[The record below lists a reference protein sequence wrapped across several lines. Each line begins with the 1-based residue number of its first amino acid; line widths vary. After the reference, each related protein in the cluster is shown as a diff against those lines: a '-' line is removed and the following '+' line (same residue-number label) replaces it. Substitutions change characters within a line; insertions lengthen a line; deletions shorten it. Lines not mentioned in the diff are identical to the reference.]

1 MSLGWRGFSQFHA
14 PSTPIYRDN
23 LRHGFDCVRRRL
35 SSDLINDPMAV
46 HASRSIT
53 LSQPPQLSFGPGC
66 AAGCPDEIRKHGLNR
81 VLLLTTASVAPLAKP
96 LVEGLVAH
104 GIVVTTIT
112 DIPAE
117 PGVKDF
123 EHILLEA
130 RKFIPDGVVGF
141 GDGNVLDIAKLIAA
155 LHDRAEPVQNFFG
168 SGLLPK
174 RRTYLVCLPTTAG
187 TGSEVS
193 PSAFLLDE
201 ADQLMKGINS
211 PWLVPDTAYIDPLFT
226 LSVPPAITATSGLD
240 ALVHCIEG
248 YANRFA
254 HPIVDAYALEGIR
267 LISSNLLQAVN
278 NGIDVP
284 ARTAVALGSLYG
296 GMCHGAVNTGAVHA
310 LAYPLVSEFHI
321 TQELANALLLAPVL
335 RFNLSA
341 APERYA
347 KIARALGVKRLE
359 SDHATAEAGI
369 AKLEE
374 LCDSCGVQRSLAT
387 YNIPQ
392 SAIPRLAAAAMKA
405 TRQLKSNPRDMT
417 LADIEIIYG
426 QAFLK

>member
-1 MSLGWRGFSQFHA
+1 
-14 PSTPIYRDN
+14 
-23 LRHGFDCVRRRL
+23 
-35 SSDLINDPMAV
+35 MAAY
-46 HASRSIT
+46 ASRSIT
-53 LSQPPQLSFGPGC
+53 LSQPPLLSFGPGC
-66 AAGCPDEIRKHGLNR
+66 AAGCPDELTKHGLRR

-112 DIPAE
+112 EVPAE
-117 PGVKDF
+117 PGIKDF
-123 EHILLEA
+123 ERILLEA

-141 GDGNVLDIAKLIAA
+141 GDGNVLDIAKLVAA

-168 SGLLPK
+168 VGLLPK
-174 RRTYLVCLPTTAG
+174 RRTFLVCLPTTAG

-193 PSAFLLDE
+193 PNAFLLDE
-201 ADQLMKGINS
+201 TELLKKSVNS
-211 PWLVPDTAYIDPLFT
+211 PWLVPDAAFVDPLFT
-226 LSVPPAITATSGLD
+226 LSVPPAITAATGLD
-240 ALVHCIEG
+240 ALVHCIEA

-254 HPIVDAYALEGIR
+254 HPMVDVYALEGIR

-310 LAYPLVSEFHI
+310 LAYPLASEFQI
-321 TQELANALLLAPVL
+321 AQELSNALILSPVL

-347 KIARALGVKRLE
+347 QIARALGVKRLE
-359 SDHATAEAGI
+359 SDLATAEAGI

-374 LCDSCGVQRSLAT
+374 LCDACGIRRNLAT
-387 YNIPQ
+387 YDIPE

-405 TRQLKSNPRDMT
+405 TRLLKNNPRDVT
-417 LADIEIIYG
+417 LVDAETLYS
-426 QAFLK
+426 QAFLA